1 MKKLLLLGAFAL
13 LGSTIVS
20 CTAEEMESQTK
31 KEIKKTIQ
39 PVADGPGDDPIKVP
53 PPPTKD

>member
-1 MKKLLLLGAFAL
+1 MKKLILLGAFAL

-39 PVADGPGDDPIKVP
+39 PVADGPGDDPIVP
-53 PPPTKD
+53 PPPKKD